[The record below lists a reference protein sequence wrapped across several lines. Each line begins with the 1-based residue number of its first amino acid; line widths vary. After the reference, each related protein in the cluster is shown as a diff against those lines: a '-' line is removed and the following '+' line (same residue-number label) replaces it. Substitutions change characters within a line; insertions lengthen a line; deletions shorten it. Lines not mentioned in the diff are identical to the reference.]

1 MGDRSVRIVPNRA
14 YRKHLY
20 EHSKFRRMM
29 SPDDARADAPPGSRQ
44 PPADDSTQSGRWD
57 AVWILLPIVVFVVLF
72 VAMAFLAS

>member
-1 MGDRSVRIVPNRA
+1 
-14 YRKHLY
+14 
-20 EHSKFRRMM
+20 MM